1 MLDEGTNNRI
11 QNGDLGDYQ
20 YASPLKI
27 TPGQG
32 STDPFRPSDRFGTQK
47 LDHPR
52 TVLAVPW
59 SLSDFDPILN
69 QLAAE
74 ANLDS
79 NSDGL
84 IAPSGGAGAG
94 NEIMG
99 VKEGQTSSLNFDN
112 GLLAEKTERPPAPIP
127 KTKLTA
133 KNRSEFADLI
143 SQYADYTNMVSLS
156 A

>member
-1 MLDEGTNNRI
+1 M
-11 QNGDLGDYQ
+11 
-20 YASPLKI
+20 
-27 TPGQG
+27 
-32 STDPFRPSDRFGTQK
+32 
-47 LDHPR
+47 
-52 TVLAVPW
+52 
-59 SLSDFDPILN
+59 
-69 QLAAE
+69 
-74 ANLDS
+74 
-79 NSDGL
+79 

-143 SQYADYTNMVSLS
+143 SQYADYTNMVSSLDTRLCTFNVALDCHELWS
-156 A
+156 ANFGR

>member
-1 MLDEGTNNRI
+1 MVTLETINMY
-11 QNGDLGDYQ
+11 LHW
-20 YASPLKI
+20 
-27 TPGQG
+27 
-32 STDPFRPSDRFGTQK
+32 K
-47 LDHPR
+47 LLQVRDPR
-52 TVLAVPW
+52 TLSAEPTDSGPKVSTQDQSDGSRTVGAVRW

-112 GLLAEKTERPPAPIP
+112 GLLAEKTKRPPAPIP

-143 SQYADYTNMVSLS
+143 SQYADYTNMVS
-156 A
+156 

>member
-1 MLDEGTNNRI
+1 MT
-11 QNGDLGDYQ
+11 
-20 YASPLKI
+20 
-27 TPGQG
+27 
-32 STDPFRPSDRFGTQK
+32 
-47 LDHPR
+47 
-52 TVLAVPW
+52 VPW

-84 IAPSGGAGAG
+84 IAPSGGVGSG

-143 SQYADYTNMVSLS
+143 SQYADYTNMVS
-156 A
+156 

>member
-1 MLDEGTNNRI
+1 MVTLETINMLR
-11 QNGDLGDYQ
+11 
-20 YASPLKI
+20 
-27 TPGQG
+27 
-32 STDPFRPSDRFGTQK
+32 RWK
-47 LDHPR
+47 LLQVRDPR
-52 TVLAVPW
+52 TLSGPAIDSGHKNRTVQEPFGR
-59 SLSDFDPILN
+59 SLDSFSDFDPILN

-84 IAPSGGAGAG
+84 IAPSGAGAG

-143 SQYADYTNMVSLS
+143 SQYADYTNMVSLVLRL
-156 A
+156 